1 MFLKKLPI
9 SLAVL
14 SMNLMR
20 LRLKSALNTEGFF
33 SNVIFF
39 EKIVQEVDFKFARL
53 HRGLFINNSTKQL
66 LCDPHIFIQFDGML
80 KLEIHI
86 HF

>member
-20 LRLKSALNTEGFF
+20 LRLKSALNTEGLF
-33 SNVIFF
+33 SNMIFY

-53 HRGLFINNSTKQL
+53 HRGLFINNSTK
-66 LCDPHIFIQFDGML
+66 
-80 KLEIHI
+80 
-86 HF
+86 